1 MESNCNQHEE
11 DWGGTKEEY
20 IFLSYWIKVV
30 TKKRMKNDT
39 ELQDGK
45 EIILDW
51 KKKVNSLLKFSTDA

>member
-11 DWGGTKEEY
+11 DRSGTKEEY

-30 TKKRMKNDT
+30 TKERMKNDT

-51 KKKVNSLLKFSTDA
+51 KKKVNALLKFSTDA